1 MIVKIPCKLWT
12 LILST
17 LICAGVCAQDKFE
30 KLSDTQFKA
39 IVNQEFGTLMAS
51 QSRSDI
57 GNFAGLDIKEA
68 EASFAGSIVF
78 KNAAILGIKLDG
90 GSADGILPI
99 FTSTELNSKIG
110 LQLQYSFLVRRKELK
125 YESLSFE
132 DVEMKKKELLRQFKL
147 DSLLAERKVELVEQ
161 QVAEAKKK
169 ILAADSLINLYRSEH
184 YINLQNALLRQATG
198 KRDSLSGELENARSE
213 KEKNQLMQ
221 MLYKQDAV
229 IAGIKT
235 DIKTKSEIIK
245 MEYDRDKVKMEMSFL
260 LSDLQELKK
269 TDNDVFIRLGTLKE
283 RYDIEARQLENNEG
297 DKKIIVAGYKLQWLS
312 LGYNVKNTSFKLF
325 NPLNSFDDQI
335 LKDHFVSHG
344 LGLTYSFY
352 NLSDKEWKSRFISF
366 SIEGALED
374 NFSSLTKVTINEK
387 DSFNNADDTRYGTE
401 QYIAYTGSYRD
412 NLETVR
418 LNFDYYQF
426 FLKNNFGAIHLFPQ
440 YAIKEKLKPQ
450 MNFGLGIVFSFKDKD
465 NTSSTV
471 NAELYYKSTDLANV
485 SGSDKEFFKRGDLGI
500 RLSFPIKFNTK

>member
-1 MIVKIPCKLWT
+1 M
-12 LILST
+12 
-17 LICAGVCAQDKFE
+17 
-30 KLSDTQFKA
+30 
-39 IVNQEFGTLMAS
+39 
-51 QSRSDI
+51 
-57 GNFAGLDIKEA
+57 
-68 EASFAGSIVF
+68 
-78 KNAAILGIKLDG
+78 
-90 GSADGILPI
+90 
-99 FTSTELNSKIG
+99 
-110 LQLQYSFLVRRKELK
+110 
-125 YESLSFE
+125 
-132 DVEMKKKELLRQFKL
+132 
-147 DSLLAERKVELVEQ
+147 
-161 QVAEAKKK
+161 
-169 ILAADSLINLYRSEH
+169 
-184 YINLQNALLRQATG
+184 
-198 KRDSLSGELENARSE
+198 
-213 KEKNQLMQ
+213 
-221 MLYKQDAV
+221 
-229 IAGIKT
+229 
-235 DIKTKSEIIK
+235 
-245 MEYDRDKVKMEMSFL
+245 
-260 LSDLQELKK
+260 
-269 TDNDVFIRLGTLKE
+269 
-283 RYDIEARQLENNEG
+283 
-297 DKKIIVAGYKLQWLS
+297 AGYKLQWLS

-344 LGLTYSFY
+344 LSLTYSFY

-366 SIEGALED
+366 IIEGALED

-440 YAIKEKLKPQ
+440 YVIKEKLKPQ